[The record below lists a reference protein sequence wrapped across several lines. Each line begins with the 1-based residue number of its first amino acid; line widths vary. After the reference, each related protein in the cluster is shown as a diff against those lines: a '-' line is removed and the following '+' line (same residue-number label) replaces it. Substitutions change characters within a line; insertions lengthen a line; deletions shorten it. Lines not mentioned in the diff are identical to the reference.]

1 MRAGPTEGW
10 IVAGM
15 LDGVPAFPAL
25 DDDVAGMPY
34 VLRLACDLVYAGC
47 SRIRVFWDG
56 HGTQPSL
63 APYETDER
71 LKGAA
76 LELVTSQPAGDDAD
90 AIVIVRADRIY
101 HRDMAKMAINAWRTT
116 EAGAAVVAGS
126 DAIVVTDRARART
139 PVPAR
144 EPGPFGA
151 ATTALDPVE
160 GTPPY
165 LAFTASARDRR
176 DLRRA
181 ERQLVWSM
189 RKAADGIAS
198 KWINRHLSLRITWLI
213 MRTGI
218 HPNHITIFCFFL
230 ALTGGIVIGQGG
242 HLAAAIGMLLVNLG
256 SIIDG
261 VDGEIAR
268 LKFRFSRAG
277 QWLDTMADDFANIA
291 YITGIAFNLRGAGET
306 WALPFVLFVIGC
318 FVYTQS
324 TQYWLIARV
333 YKSGDLAA
341 IPWAYQSHDFLTAQ
355 NEGVRATIAK
365 MMKRDFALTVFVV
378 LALCGTLTP
387 IVVAFSTGCLS
398 FTVIF
403 TIQLV
408 KNLGSIR
415 AARQAASSSR
425 S

>member
-1 MRAGPTEGW
+1 MRAGPSEGW
-10 IVAGM
+10 IVAGT

-34 VLRLACDLVYAGC
+34 ILRLACDLVHAGC
-47 SRIRVFWDG
+47 SRIRVIWDG
-56 HGTQPSL
+56 PGTEPSL
-63 APYETDER
+63 ATYANDDR
-71 LKGAA
+71 LKGVPI
-76 LELVTSQPAGDDAD
+76 EVVTSAPAGDDND
-90 AIVIVRADRIY
+90 AIVILRADRIY
-101 HRDMAKMAINAWRTT
+101 HRDMPKMAIAAWRTT
-116 EAGAAVVAGS
+116 EATAATVAGS
-126 DAIVVTDRARART
+126 DAIVVTDRAHARSLAA
-139 PVPAR
+139 AR
-144 EPGPFGA
+144 EQGA
-151 ATTALDPVE
+151 FVATTSTLEPVE

-165 LAFTASARDRR
+165 LAFTANPRDRR
-176 DLRRA
+176 ELRRA

-218 HPNHITIFCFFL
+218 HPNHVTIFCFFL
-230 ALTGGIVIGQGG
+230 ALTGGVVIGQGG
-242 HLAAAIGMLLVNLG
+242 YAAAAIGMLLVNLG

-268 LKFRFSRAG
+268 LKFRFSRTG

-291 YITGIAFNLRGAGET
+291 YITGIALNLRGAGET
-306 WALPFVLFVIGC
+306 WALPFVLFVVGC

-355 NEGVRATIAK
+355 DEGLRATIAK

-387 IVVAFSTGCLS
+387 IVVAFSAGCLS
-398 FTVIF
+398 FTVVF

-408 KNLGSIR
+408 KNLDSIR